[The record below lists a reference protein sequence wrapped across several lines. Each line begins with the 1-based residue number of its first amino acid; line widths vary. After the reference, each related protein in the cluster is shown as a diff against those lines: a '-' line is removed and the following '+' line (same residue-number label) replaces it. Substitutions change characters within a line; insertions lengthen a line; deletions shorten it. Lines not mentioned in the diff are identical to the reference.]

1 MGCGRGLRRNIM
13 TRRGWI
19 TCALAIV
26 GAGWAFFLVAQP
38 VTGSWLEVRVRG
50 VTVDPQAGS
59 PVVLLEELRG
69 ERVLPVWIGVFEAR
83 AIAMEIDHVTPPR
96 PMTHDLIKT
105 IIEQVKAQ
113 VTHVLITDL
122 KDNTF
127 YAQLA
132 LRAGGASLHID
143 ARPSD
148 AIALALRVKAPI
160 YVATTVFERA
170 PAIELRGDDPTA
182 TTVLKRH
189 GLTLQNLTASL
200 VAHFQLP
207 TPEGVLVSD
216 VEAGS
221 GAERDGVRRGDVI
234 VAANQGKVVNL
245 QGLEPTLSQGG
256 DVSLQIVRGDKHLTV
271 VLHSPAP

>member
-1 MGCGRGLRRNIM
+1 M

-19 TCALAIV
+19 ACALAIV
-26 GAGWAFFLVAQP
+26 GAGWAYFLTAQP
-38 VTGSWLEVRVRG
+38 VTGSLLEVRVRG

-59 PVVLLEELRG
+59 PVVLLEERRG
-69 ERVLPVWIGVFEAR
+69 ERVLPIWIGAFEAR
-83 AIAMEIDHVTPPR
+83 AIAMELDNVAPPR

-105 IIEQVKAQ
+105 IIEGVKAR
-113 VTHVLITDL
+113 VTNVAITDL

-127 YAQLA
+127 YAQIA
-132 LRAGGASLHID
+132 LDAGGASLHID

-148 AIALALRVKAPI
+148 ALALALRVKAPI
-160 YVATTVFERA
+160 YVAATVFERA
-170 PAIELRGDDPTA
+170 PAIERPGDDPTA
-182 TTVLKRH
+182 ITVLKRH

-207 TPEGVLVSD
+207 TPDGVLVSD

-234 VAANQGKVVNL
+234 VGANQGKIVNL
-245 QGLEPTLSQGG
+245 QGLEPALNQGG
-256 DVSLQIVRGDKHLTV
+256 DVSLQIVRGNKHLTV